1 MNMEITETNELVES
15 MFTIIKQL
23 LSNEIT
29 SEQIFSEFT
38 DKEFKVLRK
47 NLFDQN
53 SSNILNYNI
62 SAKKNVYIIFNNI
75 NS

>member
-1 MNMEITETNELVES
+1 MEITETNELVES